1 MELIG
6 LLQQQYSIDDSRI
19 YALGYSMGGYHAWNV
34 VLLDGEHYAMDV
46 TWDDPVMQEEIFGPV
61 LPVLTFE
68 DFREINIEVS
78 SSKGISNLVEVS
90 FGKDISLDG
99 ILSTKEVG
107 LVFKFADAY
116 AMCSYSGTNVF
127 LHESEQMITNAVMN
141 LTFLSDGNIQ
151 SFNIALNGDTVA
163 ELPKPPLTKDIMSQ
177 WDIMRVVRRGSS
189 ISNEHIDIR
198 IATDMTILL
207 LK

>member
-1 MELIG
+1 MKI
-6 LLQQQYSIDDSRI
+6 LLS
-19 YALGYSMGGYHAWNV
+19 
-34 VLLDGEHYAMDV
+34 VLLTLCSVVWGKDV
-46 TWDDPVMQEEIFGPV
+46 SLPALPISEYVDTEISTNIV
-61 LPVLTFE
+61 LGTTFA

-78 SSKGISNLVEVS
+78 SSKDISNLVEVS

-99 ILSTKEVG
+99 ILSAKEVG
-107 LVFKFADAY
+107 LVFKLADAY
-116 AMCSYSGTNVF
+116 AMCSYRDTNVF

-151 SFNIALNGDTVA
+151 SFNIALNGDIVA
-163 ELPKPPLTKDIMSQ
+163 ELPKPPLTKDIMSR
-177 WDIMRVVRRGSS
+177 WDLMRVVRRGSS

>member
-1 MELIG
+1 MKYLTSIVLIFSCIVWG
-6 LLQQQYSIDDSRI
+6 KDVSLPTLPLPEYVDTEISTNIV
-19 YALGYSMGGYHAWNV
+19 LG
-34 VLLDGEHYAMDV
+34 
-46 TWDDPVMQEEIFGPV
+46 T
-61 LPVLTFE
+61 TFA

-99 ILSTKEVG
+99 ILSAKEVG
-107 LVFKFADAY
+107 LAFKLTDAC
-116 AMCSYSGTNVF
+116 AMCSYSDTNVF

-177 WDIMRVVRRGSS
+177 WDLMRVVRRGSS

>member
-1 MELIG
+1 MEPNNMK
-6 LLQQQYSIDDSRI
+6 LLVLTISTFSCIVWGKDVSLPTQPLPEYVDTETSTNIV
-19 YALGYSMGGYHAWNV
+19 LG
-34 VLLDGEHYAMDV
+34 
-46 TWDDPVMQEEIFGPV
+46 T
-61 LPVLTFE
+61 TFE

-99 ILSTKEVG
+99 ILSAKEVG
-107 LVFKFADAY
+107 LAFKLTDAC
-116 AMCSYSGTNVF
+116 AMCSYSDTNVF

-151 SFNIALNGDTVA
+151 SFNIALNGDIVA

-177 WDIMRVVRRGSS
+177 WDLMRVVRRGSS